1 MSGADINYKELMSR
15 ALVALKQT
23 QDKLAALEGAAREP
37 IAIIGM
43 ACRFPG
49 GVNDPEG
56 LWQLLIEGRDGIGEI
71 PRGRWDVE
79 RFFDSDPN
87 AAGKMSTS
95 RGGFIDDVDAFDPL
109 FFGMSPKEAVYVDPQ
124 QRLMLEVAWE
134 ALENAQLLPE
144 QLHGSR
150 TGVLVGISTMDYCNL
165 ISELLPKEEISRHI
179 GTGTAFSPAAGRI
192 AYLLGLTGPAMAV
205 DTACSSSLVATHLA
219 VESLRRGETDLMIV
233 GGAGLILSPMN
244 SITFSKAR
252 MLAADGR
259 CKPFSDAADGYG
271 RGEGVAAV
279 ILKRLSDAQR
289 DGDSILALIRGS
301 AVNQDGASG
310 GLTIPNGPA
319 QQAVVRQALASGR
332 VDAADISYVETHG
345 TGTSLGDP
353 IELGALGAVFRNTH
367 DSSQPLLVG
376 AAKSNIGH
384 TEAAAGLAGLIKV
397 VLQLQ
402 HREIPPLLHF
412 DQPSRH
418 INWQELPLAVPTRSQ
433 PWTARNGKW
442 LAGVSAFGFS
452 GTNAHVVV
460 ERAPD
465 AGAVPDGAAAW
476 PCILALSAHKPEAL
490 RALAARYAALLHSQP
505 QLSLVDVC
513 CSALLGRPS
522 FEERAALVARSRER
536 VLAELDGLARGEA
549 GSTICTG
556 SGRSGRHPGL
566 AFIFGMTPALEEAE
580 LAAARQ
586 RWPLWGAAWKECM
599 AAAQGV
605 LAAGVELQCFAEQY
619 ASARLWP
626 SWGVQASKWQGQ
638 GSATPVLACAAG
650 VVALPAALQILRA
663 VVDGA
668 DHTALQRLLGSLLA
682 DAVTVAG
689 LEALCTVD
697 GWIQRL
703 SQPELAEPDASHLP
717 LPMDSAAVLPALAR
731 LYAAGVA
738 IDWRAVCAGQRWQRV
753 RLPNYPF
760 QRQRYWPNMR

>member
-1 MSGADINYKELMSR
+1 MSGGESNYKDLMSR

-23 QDKLAALEGAAREP
+23 QDKLAALERAAREP

-49 GVNDPEG
+49 GVNDAEG
-56 LWQLLIEGRDGIGEI
+56 LWQLLSEGRDAIGPI
-71 PRGRWDVE
+71 PHERWDVE

-95 RGGFIDDVDAFDPL
+95 RGGFIEQVDHFDPL

-150 TGVLVGISTMDYCNL
+150 SGVLVGISTMDYCNL
-165 ISELLPKEEISRHI
+165 ISELLPKDEISRHI

-233 GGAGLILSPMN
+233 GGVGLILSPMN

-279 ILKRLSDAQR
+279 ILKRLSDAER
-289 DGDSILALIRGS
+289 DGDTILALIRGS

-332 VDAADISYVETHG
+332 VEAGDISYVETHG

-353 IELGALGAVFRNTH
+353 IELGALGAVFRSTH

-412 DQPSRH
+412 ARPSPH
-418 INWQELPLAVPTRSQ
+418 INWQDLPVAVPTRRQSW
-433 PWTARNGKW
+433 PARHGKW

-452 GTNAHVVV
+452 GTNAHVIV
-460 ERAPD
+460 ERAPE
-465 AGAVPDGAAAW
+465 AAAMSQATAEL
-476 PCILALSAHKPEAL
+476 PCILPLSASRPEAL
-490 RALAARYAALLHSQP
+490 HALAARYATLLRAQP
-505 QLSLVDVC
+505 QLKLTDLC
-513 CSALLGRPS
+513 CSALLGRAALD
-522 FEERAALVARSRER
+522 ERAALVADSREQ
-536 VLAELDGLARGEA
+536 VLAELDSLARGEC
-549 GSTICTG
+549 GSTTCSG
-556 SGRSGRHPGL
+556 SGRSGRRREL
-566 AFIFGMTPALEEAE
+566 AFVFAAAPALDDSE
-580 LAAARQ
+580 LAVMRQ
-586 RWPLWGAAWKECM
+586 RWPLWSAAWHECM
-599 AAAQGV
+599 MAAEGV
-605 LAAGVELQCFAEQY
+605 LPPGADLNLFADQY
-619 ASARLWP
+619 ATARLWQ
-626 SWGVQASKWQGQ
+626 SWGVAASEWQGQ
-638 GSATPVLACAAG
+638 GRATAVLACVAG
-650 VVALPAALQILRA
+650 VVALPTALHILRA

-668 DHTALQRLLGSLLA
+668 DQNRLQALLGSLLPA
-682 DAVTVAG
+682 AVVVPG
-689 LEALCTVD
+689 QEALCRVD
-697 GWIQRL
+697 GWLQRL
-703 SQPELAEPDASHLP
+703 AQAEPPQPDTTRLP
-717 LPMDSAAVLPALAR
+717 LLMGAAAVLPMLAR
-731 LYAAGVA
+731 LYAAGVTL
-738 IDWRAVCAGQRWQRV
+738 DWRAVCAGQRWQRV

-760 QRQRYWPNMR
+760 QRQRYWPNLR